1 MIAFEVVTIG
11 VAVAGSAAAVVS
23 YLRGGGPLEELEEGT
38 IVMLLADSGWKYLST
53 GIYDRPL
60 EDLDEPLERS
70 LLW

>member
-1 MIAFEVVTIG
+1 VLH
-11 VAVAGSAAAVVS
+11 VALRAA
-23 YLRGGGPLEELEEGT
+23 EELEEGT